1 MKIICSILLALIS
14 LKAHAQS
21 SVFLEGT
28 WRIENSNNYEHWDKL
43 NDKSFQGFSYSL
55 EGGKM
60 VVAEYLNLEHQANK
74 MIYQATVVNQNDGKK
89 ISFEQIASDDALIF
103 ENKQH
108 DFPTSIRYKKVN
120 DDLIDVLIS
129 NDVNQIAYQLI
140 RQK

>member
-60 VVAEYLNLEHQANK
+60 VVAEYLNLEHQRFD
-74 MIYQATVVNQNDGKK
+74 QAGCHRLAHWDQPWWFAVC
-89 ISFEQIASDDALIF
+89 ICF
-103 ENKQH
+103 
-108 DFPTSIRYKKVN
+108 
-120 DDLIDVLIS
+120 
-129 NDVNQIAYQLI
+129 
-140 RQK
+140 